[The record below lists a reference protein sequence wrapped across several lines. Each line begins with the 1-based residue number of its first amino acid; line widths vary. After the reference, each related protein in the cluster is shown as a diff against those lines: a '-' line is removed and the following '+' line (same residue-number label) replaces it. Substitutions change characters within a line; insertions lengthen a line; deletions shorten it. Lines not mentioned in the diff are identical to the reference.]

1 MEKLFERLNLYDI
14 LAMICPGGLLLLAI
28 LSTGDA
34 WVGVKEIPWIHHIL
48 KQTILSKAFCFGCL
62 GLLFSYL
69 LGIALH
75 TFVTLWRAAWEDRSW
90 SLWKQTMYCCYK
102 CRINGIVEKPEEK
115 PFYKMFL
122 TDENTLVDNA
132 KNIDTKKL
140 QLAYFDAQIKA
151 KQLKK
156 ESLSTIEQQVAM
168 LRNSF
173 VPCLWLGILALC
185 SMKNAFWSS
194 WRGIT
199 IFIAAFTL
207 VSLLIIYAR
216 EYKIFAIVLSACNS
230 QGK

>member
-28 LSTGDA
+28 LSTGDM
-34 WVGVKEIPWIHHIL
+34 WVGVKEIPWIQHIM

-69 LGIALH
+69 LGIAIH
-75 TFVTLWRAAWEDRSW
+75 TLVTIWRAAWEDRSW
-90 SLWKQTMYCCYK
+90 SLWKKAMYCCYK
-102 CRINGIVEKPEEK
+102 CQINGKVEKPEEK
-115 PFYKMFL
+115 PLYKMFL
-122 TDENTLVDNA
+122 TEENKLINKLTG
-132 KNIDTKKL
+132 IDTKKL
-140 QLAYFDAQIKA
+140 QLAYFDAQREA
-151 KQLKK
+151 KQTKK

-185 SMKNAFWSS
+185 SKGNAFWSS

-199 IFIAAFTL
+199 IFIVVFTL
-207 VSLLIIYAR
+207 VSLLIIYTR
-216 EYKIFAIVLSACNS
+216 VYKEFAIVLSACNL
-230 QGK
+230 KNN